1 MGKVGKISAIKKDY
15 SGTGMQTMDSNLSK
29 IGRTRVPGTG
39 VIVYPFKEIDNK
51 YRTGLDPNAV
61 YIKRILDPTER
72 ELEVKRVTE
81 LRDKLQAIY
90 GEIDLS
96 PHSRFWNY
104 ALASS
109 TNDEMHVKP
118 AKLMDGDNLFDLSNP
133 HQELMFAWLRVHP
146 TIASSYRAWENGDYP
161 AETQFYVADDD
172 IENAVIYRKK
182 LLINNAITKFGNMT
196 PEKKKKV
203 ARLLGLPVTDNTKDD
218 VVYVQ
223 VDNLLKQTEF
233 KSGKYQGMSTVEIF
247 NRFADMTEDLL
258 HVKDLVKQA
267 VSYSIYRMKPN
278 GRVYKGDLELAASEE
293 ELVKHLIDEN
303 HQDELLILEG
313 ELKMKKMASA

>member
-1 MGKVGKISAIKKDY
+1 MVAY
-15 SGTGMQTMDSNLSK
+15 ATLS
-29 IGRTRVPGTG
+29 TST
-39 VIVYPFKEIDNK
+39 VYAN
-51 YRTGLDPNAV
+51 
-61 YIKRILDPTER
+61 
-72 ELEVKRVTE
+72 
-81 LRDKLQAIY
+81 
-90 GEIDLS
+90 
-96 PHSRFWNY
+96 
-104 ALASS
+104 
-109 TNDEMHVKP
+109 
-118 AKLMDGDNLFDLSNP
+118 
-133 HQELMFAWLRVHP
+133 
-146 TIASSYRAWENGDYP
+146 
-161 AETQFYVADDD
+161 DD